1 MVTLTSILYL
11 ISLTVISLN
20 FLSNSLDVFVISEA
34 KLDETFPEG
43 QFLMDRFTAPYRMD
57 RHTNVGGIAR
67 YVRED
72 ISSRQILFKNNDKD
86 LEHVLL
92 KSTSARKSG

>member
-1 MVTLTSILYL
+1 M
-11 ISLTVISLN
+11 ISLN

-57 RHTNVGGIAR
+57 RHTNGGGGIAR

-72 ISSRQILFKNNDKD
+72 ISSRQISFKNNDKD